1 MKRLTNDENAVSL
14 SIGFILTFSI
24 TVLVLVTILTS
35 FYSLMNQA
43 EQTVMRDEFEIHG
56 SDLAV
61 KITTIDT
68 IAGTAI
74 NSGATVGEIRYD
86 VSLPEK
92 IAGKH
97 YEIELSNT
105 TNDIIISS
113 EERDETRVKVPFS
126 TDDTTVLSTT
136 LYSSKGKFQI
146 IYNPDTN
153 TIEMS

>member
-1 MKRLTNDENAVSL
+1 MKRLKEDENAVSL

-68 IAGTAI
+68 MAGTAI
-74 NSGATVGEIRYD
+74 GSGSTVGEISYA

-92 IAGKH
+92 IAGKQ
-97 YEIELSNT
+97 YTIELSNT
-105 TNDIIISS
+105 TNDIILSS

-136 LYSSKGKFQI
+136 LYSSNGEFLI
-146 IYNPDTN
+146 VYNPDTN

>member
-1 MKRLTNDENAVSL
+1 MRRLAEDETAVSI

-24 TVLVLVTILTS
+24 TVLILVTILTS
-35 FYSLMNQA
+35 FYSMMDQA

-68 IAGTAI
+68 MAGTAI
-74 NSGATVGEIRYD
+74 RSGSTVGEIRYG

-113 EERDETRVKVPFS
+113 EKRDETRIKVPFS

-136 LYSSKGKFQI
+136 LYSPKGEFQI

>member
-1 MKRLTNDENAVSL
+1 MRKLTEDESAVSI

-24 TVLVLVTILTS
+24 TVLILVTILTS
-35 FYSLMNQA
+35 FYSMMDQA
-43 EQTVMRDEFEIHG
+43 EQRVMRDEFEIHG

-68 IAGTAI
+68 IAGAAMD
-74 NSGATVGEIRYD
+74 SGATVGEISYE

-97 YEIELSNT
+97 YAIEIDNT
-105 TNDIIISS
+105 TKEIIISS
-113 EERDETRVKVPFS
+113 EERDETRVKIPFS

-136 LYSSKGKFQI
+136 LYSPKGEFLI
-146 IYNPDTN
+146 TYDPDTN